1 MIISYF
7 EPKLSHFNNGFSLA
21 QLDWR
26 LSDQERAQ
34 SSSSSSD
41 DKVAEVDSTPN
52 RISEDIVKCLSS
64 IFVRVGT
71 SKDKFGELKT
81 PSRYTPAFNQC
92 SKEKDQFCD
101 PYGICSE
108 SKTTDVGPYKNL
120 CEVKASSV
128 DLTRTT
134 NAVFLIHRLK

>member
-1 MIISYF
+1 MF
-7 EPKLSHFNNGFSLA
+7 FVLLA

-26 LSDQERAQ
+26 LADHERAQ

-41 DKVAEVDSTPN
+41 DKVSEVDSTPN

-64 IFVRVGT
+64 IFVRIGT
-71 SKDKFGELKT
+71 SKDKIGEAKT
-81 PSRYTPAFNQC
+81 PSRSALAFNQFG
-92 SKEKDQFCD
+92 KEKDQFCD

-108 SKTTDVGPYKNL
+108 SKTTEVGPYKRL
-120 CEVKASSV
+120 CEVKASTV
-128 DLTRTT
+128 DLNRAS